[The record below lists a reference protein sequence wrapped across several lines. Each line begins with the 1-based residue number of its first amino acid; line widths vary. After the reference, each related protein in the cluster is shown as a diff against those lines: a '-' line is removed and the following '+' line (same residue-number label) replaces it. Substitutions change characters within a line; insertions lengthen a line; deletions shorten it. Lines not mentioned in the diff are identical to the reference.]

1 MPEIGSSGLMS
12 GDGKRG
18 VGHRPQATAPILDS
32 TRAVISESGLL
43 WCTSA
48 SSDVV
53 GCPLHAGTRFM
64 RRRDFITIVG
74 CAAAWPFSAQAQP
87 AMPVIGYLGAGSL
100 VAPYVVAFRQGL
112 KEAGFDEPRNVVIEF
127 YWADGQSNRLPELA
141 ATLVNRQVAVIVA
154 TGGNAPTQAAKDA
167 TDKIPIVFV
176 SGGDPVKFGLV
187 ASLNRPGGN
196 VTGVSVITTELG
208 AKRLELLHQ
217 LVPKATKI
225 GVIVNPNYA
234 DVGLQLDE
242 LKRAADAINL
252 KTHVAGAG
260 TERDIDTAV
269 ATLVQNG
276 ADALLV
282 ANDPFFNSHIER
294 PVQRVVALP
303 TSYHVREAV
312 VSGGLMSYGAS
323 FADGYRQAGIYTG
336 RILKGEKPADL
347 PVQQSTKFEFVLNLK
362 TAKALGLT
370 IPPTLLA
377 TADEVIE

>member
-1 MPEIGSSGLMS
+1 M
-12 GDGKRG
+12 
-18 VGHRPQATAPILDS
+18 Q
-32 TRAVISESGLL
+32 
-43 WCTSA
+43 
-48 SSDVV
+48 
-53 GCPLHAGTRFM
+53 
-64 RRRDFITIVG
+64 RREFITLVG
-74 CAAAWPFSAQAQP
+74 GAAAAWPLAAWAQQP
-87 AMPVIGYLGAGSL
+87 TMPVIGYLGGGSL

-112 KEAGFDEPRNVVIEF
+112 KEAGFDEPRNVAIEF

-176 SGGDPVKFGLV
+176 SGADPVKFGLV

-208 AKRLELLHQ
+208 PKRLELLHQ
-217 LVPKATKI
+217 LAPKATTI

-234 DVGLQLDE
+234 DVGLQLEE
-242 LKRAADAINL
+242 LKRAADAINQ
-252 KTHVAGAG
+252 KTLVASAG

-269 ATLVQNG
+269 ATLVQKG

-282 ANDPFFNSHIER
+282 ANDPFFNS
-294 PVQRVVALP
+294 QRKQFVALAARYALP

-323 FADGYRQAGIYTG
+323 FADGYRQAGIYAG

-347 PVQQSTKFEFVLNLK
+347 PVQQSTKFELVINLK
-362 TAKALGLT
+362 TAKTLGLT
-370 IPPTLLA
+370 VPPSLLA